1 MKKYLLQQSSTGGS
15 ACPGN
20 TTRSTD
26 WLAKNLGKFSSDTP
40 LSDLDTF
47 FPNITSETEAFTDL
61 LSEETFQTLGAL
73 VVGLTPSVILS
84 KADGQMLNRT
94 LPVLSTIKGWSTA
107 QASII
112 MKKLLQNG
120 LQLTQAKDVLALGTL
135 VSGLP
140 SSEVSQLSDDA
151 ILQLTEDENFI
162 NILQGATET
171 LQHAF
176 VQRVLQSNEEK
187 VVSRVPAGLASQ
199 IPLFQLLS
207 YQMDI
212 DEINKMLWTP
222 AQAQVLF
229 QVVLKSSLKYS
240 QLSSSLLQGF
250 SCGAA
255 NFLKQ
260 SQFAELIRVLASKHI
275 RIDPSQLSCTAKRL
289 IGFIT
294 PSDFEEYPAD
304 ILLYLGM
311 EKDFGPDNCE
321 KYFRKIG
328 QVHFDILK
336 NEASKWKTLID
347 EAEYCLG
354 TSSDSLTKKNLQI
367 LGNLSCALNNSQ
379 IIKSDPY
386 ILQVLQHCSSFTA
399 SQVTA
404 IQHRLEDIFGSPS
417 TWTASTLQGMGN
429 LASILDSNILQRIPE
444 TSKTHFFPNFLSWLK
459 IHNKEQFMNSLKQ
472 LRGPQRNKKGTAC
485 HGKLLTADR
494 IRKERDMIPASY
506 TSSSDLEACLP
517 DSILNNHLD
526 LFGSMEF
533 EDPLLQVLKMKLD
546 KMFGVFPEDYLPLL
560 GHIAKAYQPEE
571 MARWNITASDTLV
584 TLLRGTSWLNHDAKV
599 NAMVHQYLKGNH
611 TQLGGTILTA
621 LDPHICA
628 LEDHLL
634 QHLRPEDIRELRTP
648 LDISQCSQRK
658 KSLIYQQVK
667 ATVQEHQN
675 TGNAYYQMLKS
686 LLGGAPAKDL
696 ICYAADSPVMDM
708 DTFTD
713 LNPEEVKKLSP
724 QTMKEL
730 LGINLSELNT
740 IVEHP
745 TVQAWVKAHTQ
756 SEVEAIGLKVM
767 AGHPDPPSD
776 GISVLTS
783 APPISRAEGALTKEN
798 KLQISYT
805 ILLALGGVMISL
817 EAY

>member
-1 MKKYLLQQSSTGGS
+1 MRKYLLQQTGSIGRS

-20 TTRSTD
+20 TMRSAD
-26 WLAKNLGKFSSDTP
+26 WLAKNLGKFSSDAP
-40 LSDLDTF
+40 LSDLDKF
-47 FPNITSETEAFTDL
+47 YPNMTAEIEAFTDFI
-61 LSEETFQTLGAL
+61 SEENFQTLGAL
-73 VVGLTPSVILS
+73 AVGLTPSMILG

-94 LPVLSTIKGWSTA
+94 LPVLSTIRGWSPA

-120 LQLTQAKDVLALGTL
+120 LQLTQARDVLALGTL

-140 SSEVSQLSDDA
+140 SSEVSQLNDDA
-151 ILQLTEDENFI
+151 ILQLAADENFI
-162 NILQGATET
+162 NILQGATES

-176 VQRVLQSNEEK
+176 VHRILQKNEGN
-187 VVSRVPAGLASQ
+187 VFPRVPAGLASQ

-207 YQMDI
+207 SRMDI

-229 QVVLKSSLKYS
+229 QAVLKSPLKYS

-275 RIDPSQLSCTAKRL
+275 KIDKSQLSCTAKRL
-289 IGFIT
+289 MGFIT

-304 ILLYLGM
+304 VLLYLGM

-321 KYFRKIG
+321 KYFRQIG

-336 NEASKWKTLID
+336 KEASKWETLLD
-347 EAEYCLG
+347 QAEHCLG
-354 TSSDSLTKKNLQI
+354 ITSNSLSKKNLQI
-367 LGNLSCALNNSQ
+367 LGNLSCALNDSQ

-386 ILQVLQHCSSFTA
+386 ILQVLQQCSSFPA
-399 SQVTA
+399 SQITA
-404 IQHRLEDIFGSPS
+404 IQHKLEDIFGSPS
-417 TWTASTLQGMGN
+417 TWTASTLQGMGH
-429 LASILDSNILQRIPE
+429 LASILDSNVLQRIPE
-444 TSKTHFFPNFLSWLK
+444 VSKTQFFPNFLSWLK
-459 IHNKEQFMNSLKQ
+459 IHSKEQFMYSLKQ
-472 LRGPQRNKKGTAC
+472 LRGPQRNKRDIDCPGVP
-485 HGKLLTADR
+485 LTAD
-494 IRKERDMIPASY
+494 IVRKERDMIAARY
-506 TSSSDLEACLP
+506 TSNSDLEACLP
-517 DSILNNHLD
+517 DGVLKNHLE

-546 KMFGVFPEDYLPLL
+546 KMFGVLPEDYLPLL
-560 GHIAKAYQPEE
+560 GHIVKAYQPAE

-584 TLLRGTSWLNHDAKV
+584 ALLRGTSWLNHDDKV
-599 NAMVHQYLKGNH
+599 NAMVNQYLKGSH
-611 TQLGGTILTA
+611 TQLGGTILDA

-634 QHLRPEDIRELRTP
+634 QHLSTEDIWELRTS

-658 KSLIYQQVK
+658 KSLIYHQVK

-675 TGNAYYQMLKS
+675 TQNAYYQMLKS
-686 LLGGAPAKDL
+686 LLGEAPAEDL
-696 ICYAADSPVMDM
+696 IQYAADSPVMDM
-708 DTFTD
+708 DTFTA

-724 QTMKEL
+724 QNLKDL
-730 LGINLSELNT
+730 LDINLSELNT
-740 IVEHP
+740 IIEHP
-745 TVQAWVKAHTQ
+745 IVQAWVKAHTQ
-756 SEVEAIGLKVM
+756 SEVNAIGLKVM
-767 AGHPDPPSD
+767 AGNPDPPPD
-776 GISVLTS
+776 GSFVSTS
-783 APPISRAEGALTKEN
+783 G
-798 KLQISYT
+798 
-805 ILLALGGVMISL
+805 
-817 EAY
+817 